1 MDSLWQ
7 TKEEPAVLNNP
18 KTSALPRVLA
28 RLALGLSIL
37 VMSSGV
43 ATAQVVLPRTLEL
56 NPKEMEQNGFIVA
69 QEALQLAQFQQFQEA
84 LVRAKLAVQLAP
96 QAHEIW
102 ALLGG
107 LYLTVDEPQEAVVAL
122 ERSLKLNDQ
131 NPGVYFNLG
140 SAYFRQ
146 GQYAASIRV
155 IEQGLALKPD
165 ATEEW
170 FNLGNAYL
178 KLGQTDRAIAQYRRS
193 LRNDKRFWPAYT
205 NIGLVLYEQGNIRQA
220 AKNWEQAAEI
230 DPKASEPKLAL
241 ATALLKLGNEAEAL
255 KLAEEALRLDSRYGT
270 VDFQRE
276 NLWGDRL
283 VADTQALLAKPPLR
297 ALLSQLQ
304 PEQSALPQP

>member
-1 MDSLWQ
+1 M
-7 TKEEPAVLNNP
+7 
-18 KTSALPRVLA
+18 LA
-28 RLALGLSIL
+28 RLTLSLGLVL
-37 VMSSGV
+37 LSGSL

-56 NPKEMEQNGFIVA
+56 NAKEMEQNGFIVA

-84 LVRAKLAVQLAP
+84 LARAKLAVQLAP

-107 LYLTVDEPQEAVVAL
+107 LYLTVNQPKDAVPAL
-122 ERSLKLNDQ
+122 EQSLKLNDK
-131 NPGVYFNLG
+131 NPGAYFNLG
-140 SAYFRQ
+140 SAQFRL
-146 GQYAASIRV
+146 GHYGASVRA

-165 ATEEW
+165 APEEW

-178 KLGQTDRAIAQYRRS
+178 KLGQKDRAIEQYCRS
-193 LRNDKRFWPAYT
+193 LRLDRQFWPAYT

-220 AKNWEQAAEI
+220 AKNWEQAADI

-241 ATALLKLGNEAEAL
+241 ATALLQLGNEARAL
-255 KLAEEALRLDSRYGT
+255 QLAEEALRLDSRYGT
-270 VDFQRE
+270 VEFQRE

-283 VADTQALLAKPPLR
+283 VADTQTLLAKPPLR
-297 ALLSQLQ
+297 ALMSQLQ

>member
-1 MDSLWQ
+1 MF
-7 TKEEPAVLNNP
+7 
-18 KTSALPRVLA
+18 A
-28 RLALGLSIL
+28 RLALSLSL
-37 VMSSGV
+37 VLLSTGA

-56 NPKEMEQNGFIVA
+56 NAQEMEQNGFIVA

-107 LYLTVDEPQEAVVAL
+107 LYLTVDEPQQAVVAL
-122 ERSLKLNDQ
+122 ERSLKLNDK
-131 NPGVYFNLG
+131 NPGAYFNLG
-140 SAYFRQ
+140 SAHFRQ
-146 GQYAASIRV
+146 GNYAASARV

-178 KLGQTDRAIAQYRRS
+178 KLGQPDRAIAQYRRS

-220 AKNWEQAAEI
+220 ARHWEQAAEI

-241 ATALLKLGNEAEAL
+241 ATALLQLGNEAAAL

-270 VDFQRE
+270 VEFQRE

-283 VADTQALLAKPPLR
+283 VADAQTLLAKPSLR
-297 ALLSQLQ
+297 ALMSQLQ

>member
-1 MDSLWQ
+1 VDSLWQ

-18 KTSALPRVLA
+18 KTSALLRVVA
-28 RLALGLSIL
+28 RLALGLGIL

-131 NPGVYFNLG
+131 NPGAYFNLG

-241 ATALLKLGNEAEAL
+241 ATALLQLGNEVEAL

-270 VDFQRE
+270 ADFQRE

>member
-1 MDSLWQ
+1 MSI
-7 TKEEPAVLNNP
+7 TF
-18 KTSALPRVLA
+18 A
-28 RLALGLSIL
+28 RLALGLSVL
-37 VMSSGV
+37 FLCGGA

-56 NPKEMEQNGFIVA
+56 NAQEMEQNGFIVA

-84 LVRAKLAVQLAP
+84 LVRAQLAVQLAP
-96 QAHEIW
+96 QSHEIW

-107 LYLTVDEPQEAVVAL
+107 LYLTVDEPQQAIGAL
-122 ERSLKLNDQ
+122 ERSIKLNDK
-131 NPGVYFNLG
+131 NPGAYFNLG
-140 SAYFRQ
+140 SAHFRQ
-146 GQYAASIRV
+146 GHYAASARV

-178 KLGQTDRAIAQYRRS
+178 KLGQPDRAIAQYRRS

-205 NIGLVLYEQGNIRQA
+205 NIGLILYEQGNIRQA
-220 AKNWEQAAEI
+220 ARNWEQAAEI

-241 ATALLKLGNEAEAL
+241 ATALLRLGNEAAAL

-270 VDFQRE
+270 VEFQRE

-283 VADTQALLAKPPLR
+283 VADTQTLLAKPPLQS
-297 ALLSQLQ
+297 LLSQLQ